1 MENLA
6 KGGLLDLSPETAE
19 KVDHARENALTR
31 VITDDEIQGFIS
43 KKELSDDVIDTN
55 ISELNNHIIQRS
67 KPITKGYS
75 PALRAYEGMVITEY
89 AKTANQKQQEH
100 EEKTSAV
107 LDRNSIVADKAML
120 KANFSNFK
128 HSTPEE
134 KAALKKACEI
144 ARRYLEGEEFNTI
157 FKGEAGA
164 GKSHLAMAIAQWVND
179 QARQRRVNKR
189 ILFLD
194 VNEMFRKLKAGFNK
208 PHTYWTEENVMTLI
222 RSADLVILDD
232 LGSES
237 SFNGKQATEYV
248 QQFLFAIV
256 NAHHSIITTTNLDD
270 PGTVYNPKIV
280 SRLKRNSKDSVI
292 NFNGIEDKR

>member
-1 MENLA
+1 MNNIT
-6 KGGLLDLSPETAE
+6 KGMLDLSPETSE
-19 KVDHARENALTR
+19 KVDNARENAIAR
-31 VITDDEIQGFIS
+31 AITDSEIHDFIS
-43 KKELSDDVIDTN
+43 KKELSDEVVDSN

-67 KPITKGYS
+67 NPITHGYN
-75 PALRAYEGMVITEY
+75 PTLRAYEGMVITEY
-89 AKTANQKQQEH
+89 AKTENQMQREH
-100 EEKTSAV
+100 EEKTTAV
-107 LDRNSIVADKAML
+107 LDRNSIVADKVML

-134 KAALKKACEI
+134 ENVLKKACDI
-144 ARRYLEGEEFNTI
+144 ARRYLAGEEFNTV
-157 FKGEAGA
+157 FSGSAGA

-179 QARQRRVNKR
+179 QARQRRANKR

-237 SFNGKQATEYV
+237 SFTGKQATEYV

>member
-1 MENLA
+1 MTNIIKAPLNI
-6 KGGLLDLSPETAE
+6 SPEMAE
-19 KVDHARENALTR
+19 KVDNAREQAIAR
-31 VITDDEIQGFIS
+31 VITDDEVQHFVS
-43 KKELSDDVIDTN
+43 KKELSNDVIDTN
-55 ISELNNHIIQRS
+55 ISELNNHIIHRS

-75 PALRAYEGMVITEY
+75 PALRSYEGMVITEY
-89 AKTANQKQQEH
+89 AKTDNQKQKEY
-100 EEKTSAV
+100 EYKTTAV
-107 LDRNSIVADKAML
+107 LDRNSIVADKSML

-128 HSTPEE
+128 YSTPEE
-134 KAALKKACEI
+134 QEVLQKDCNI
-144 ARRYLEGEEFNTI
+144 ARRYLEGEEFNTVLS
-157 FKGEAGA
+157 GSAGA

-208 PHTYWTEENVMTLI
+208 PHTYWTEENLMTLI

-237 SFNGKQATEYV
+237 SFNGKQATEHV

-270 PGTVYNPKIV
+270 PSEVYNQKIV
-280 SRLKRNSKDSVI
+280 SRLKRNSKESMI

>member
-1 MENLA
+1 MKNIT
-6 KGGLLDLSPETAE
+6 KGPLEISPEMAK
-19 KVDHARENALTR
+19 KVDNARVSAISR
-31 VITDDEIQGFIS
+31 VITDDEIQGFLS
-43 KKELSDDVIDTN
+43 KKEFSDDVVDTN

-67 KPITKGYS
+67 KPITKGYK
-75 PALRAYEGMVITEY
+75 PTLRDYEGMIITEY
-89 AKTANQKQQEH
+89 VKTDSQKQKEH
-100 EEKTSAV
+100 EDKTTAV
-107 LDRNSIVADKAML
+107 LDRNSIIADKAML

-128 HSTPEE
+128 YSTPEE

-157 FKGEAGA
+157 FKGAAGA

-194 VNEMFRKLKAGFNK
+194 VNEMFRKLKAGFNNS
-208 PHTYWTEENVMTLI
+208 HTYWTEENVMTLI

-280 SRLKRNSKDSVI
+280 SRLKRNSKESII

>member
-1 MENLA
+1 MVTIIKNGTFEF
-6 KGGLLDLSPETAE
+6 SPETVKKAE
-19 KVDHARENALTR
+19 QARENAIQR
-31 VITDDEIQGFIS
+31 VITDDEVNSFIS
-43 KKELSDDVIDTN
+43 NKELSDDVIDTN
-55 ISELNNHIIQRS
+55 ISELNNHIIHRS
-67 KPITKGYS
+67 NPITKGYS
-75 PALRAYEGMVITEY
+75 PALRDYEGMIITEY
-89 AKTANQKQQEH
+89 AKTENQRQREH
-100 EEKTSAV
+100 EEKTTAV

-128 HSTPEE
+128 YSTLKE
-134 KAALKKACEI
+134 KEVLKKACDI

-157 FKGEAGA
+157 FKGAAGA

-194 VNEMFRKLKAGFNK
+194 VNEMFRKLKAGFNNT
-208 PHTYWTEENVMTLI
+208 HTYWTEENVMTLI

-237 SFNGKQATEYV
+237 SFTGKQATEYV
-248 QQFLFAIV
+248 QQFLFAIA

-270 PGTVYNPKIV
+270 PSTVYNPKIV

-292 NFNGIEDKR
+292 NFNGIDDKR